1 MDVREATETT
11 TFTLPLWSAAE
22 FLDMPYVD
30 GLVLRALVCRLAPG
44 TWQWSVMSLEAGRRG
59 ELIGI
64 GTEGSLAE
72 ARATAAS
79 ELDKCM
85 RDPLV

>member
-1 MDVREATETT
+1 MDVREATKTT
-11 TFTLPLWSAAE
+11 AFTLPLWSAAE
-22 FLDMPYVD
+22 FLDTPYTD
-30 GLVLRALVCRLAPG
+30 GLMLRALVCRLTPG
-44 TWQWSVMSLEAGRRG
+44 KWQWSVMSIDGGRGG

>member
-1 MDVREATETT
+1 M
-11 TFTLPLWSAAE
+11 SI
-22 FLDMPYVD
+22 D
-30 GLVLRALVCRLAPG
+30 G
-44 TWQWSVMSLEAGRRG
+44 GRGG